1 MNASHASSLFHNA
14 ATRKTLLRLAHNS
27 LAFSLSVLLVVSFC
41 PTAGFAEPTA
51 DSTSETAIEVQ
62 TEADDSFD
70 SSSMSDNAV
79 AACEDDLLDSG
90 ALSESVMT
98 TEAASEVNLADSL
111 KGALSI
117 EEAPAT
123 DAPGTALS
131 PTKTSAVFNVS
142 FNETALKV
150 TDAWVEAP
158 DGSKVATITAK
169 SLSLGGTESN
179 QIRVLKSAWMNSNPA
194 ACLVVKTTYL
204 GTPITL
210 RANVADFKTTMNG
223 FHAVNK
229 VTTLEALYASSY
241 PKDSNTTYEQHF
253 TEAREYVADVLDV
266 DDQSATYDS
275 YLTES
280 VFATS
285 IASGKAPSFSTI
297 ETVVRGG
304 SAAGVPSEETS
315 QSSNPDKTNPSTE
328 PTEEGKTIDS
338 TAASLISAGANAL
351 ISKLS
356 SSSGL
361 GSAVG
366 FAINSFTGNSSAT
379 SRDAEE
385 IKKQLSDISTQ
396 LTKVSDKM
404 VSLNA
409 AVAQQS
415 REIKSAVNNTE
426 YDLHL
431 STIDQKNAAAS
442 TWLSSWKN
450 ALTITNAAE
459 RTKVM
464 DELVSRINLTEYES
478 SLTWMHTLLTNSGSA
493 QYNNSLFE
501 LRYAG
506 IKSTVPFEHQ
516 IYEPMQ
522 TFVEYTQA
530 TQILMLD
537 VYVTVCNYR
546 AGEDAAKESNY
557 YVMEANRLME
567 QVPTRLAEQYQ
578 ASGLDKIETTT
589 SFSTTVNGT
598 AATGWRVKSTVNNKH
613 YVLLSTPID
622 VDTLATGKTYV
633 YRHKY
638 FKWNYGNVTVNSYKI
653 ADAYNNV
660 TTLKSGNTTYKLVPS
675 IEGAS
680 GFFSKATDKSL
691 LSWLNSCGINLSVT
705 DTSKSAFLFANATEY
720 VENGKRGVKKKGQER
735 KYTNVKATLDLNG
748 NRIATVN
755 DSVKL
760 TFLPLSSSY
769 AGETC
774 GTTTYASTNHSQ
786 YSLTAEYSSIAKK
799 GAKAYLLYQESV

>member
-1 MNASHASSLFHNA
+1 
-14 ATRKTLLRLAHNS
+14 
-27 LAFSLSVLLVVSFC
+27 
-41 PTAGFAEPTA
+41 
-51 DSTSETAIEVQ
+51 
-62 TEADDSFD
+62 
-70 SSSMSDNAV
+70 
-79 AACEDDLLDSG
+79 
-90 ALSESVMT
+90 
-98 TEAASEVNLADSL
+98 
-111 KGALSI
+111 
-117 EEAPAT
+117 
-123 DAPGTALS
+123 
-131 PTKTSAVFNVS
+131 
-142 FNETALKV
+142 
-150 TDAWVEAP
+150 
-158 DGSKVATITAK
+158 
-169 SLSLGGTESN
+169 
-179 QIRVLKSAWMNSNPA
+179 
-194 ACLVVKTTYL
+194 
-204 GTPITL
+204 
-210 RANVADFKTTMNG
+210 
-223 FHAVNK
+223 
-229 VTTLEALYASSY
+229 
-241 PKDSNTTYEQHF
+241 
-253 TEAREYVADVLDV
+253 
-266 DDQSATYDS
+266 
-275 YLTES
+275 
-280 VFATS
+280 
-285 IASGKAPSFSTI
+285 
-297 ETVVRGG
+297 
-304 SAAGVPSEETS
+304 
-315 QSSNPDKTNPSTE
+315 
-328 PTEEGKTIDS
+328 
-338 TAASLISAGANAL
+338 
-351 ISKLS
+351 
-356 SSSGL
+356 
-361 GSAVG
+361 
-366 FAINSFTGNSSAT
+366 
-379 SRDAEE
+379 
-385 IKKQLSDISTQ
+385 
-396 LTKVSDKM
+396 
-404 VSLNA
+404 
-409 AVAQQS
+409 
-415 REIKSAVNNTE
+415 
-426 YDLHL
+426 
-431 STIDQKNAAAS
+431 
-442 TWLSSWKN
+442 
-450 ALTITNAAE
+450 
-459 RTKVM
+459 M

-598 AATGWRVKSTVNNKH
+598 AATGWRVKSTVDNKH